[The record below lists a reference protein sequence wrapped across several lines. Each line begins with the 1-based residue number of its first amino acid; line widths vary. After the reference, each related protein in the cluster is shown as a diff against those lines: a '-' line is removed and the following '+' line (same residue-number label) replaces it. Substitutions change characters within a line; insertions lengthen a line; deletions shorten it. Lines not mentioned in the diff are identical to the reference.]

1 MEKVKTYIIA
11 VNLFHPNI
19 YPSKHLLFSLFPNV
33 LGLGH
38 LCLGI
43 RKHCILLFSLWI
55 ALFQLQRVFS
65 ISHTLT
71 PQAFCFPVPCA
82 SSGLMFT
89 LIFFSHLT
97 LIMRFTMTNVF
108 NIAPCLLYSLVLLII
123 LKHCL
128 LFFLLSDLT
137 FSIMLCNSLTMFHVY
152 CLPPISY
159 KISSM
164 KAEFFGSVMNVKYT
178 QQCLTP

>member
-1 MEKVKTYIIA
+1 MVFKEPCYLSLSPTC
-11 VNLFHPNI
+11 
-19 YPSKHLLFSLFPNV
+19 HLD
-33 LGLGH
+33 
-38 LCLGI
+38 
-43 RKHCILLFSLWI
+43 LLYSFLSG
-55 ALFQLQRVFS
+55 QLYSSYREFFS
-65 ISHTLT
+65 ISHTLI
-71 PQAFCFPVPCA
+71 PQAFCFPIPCA
-82 SSGLMFT
+82 SSGLTFT

-128 LFFLLSDLT
+128 LFFLLQNLT

-152 CLPPISY
+152 CLPLISY

-164 KAEFFGSVMNVKYT
+164 KTEFFGSLTNVKYT
-178 QQCLTP
+178 RQCLTP

>member
-1 MEKVKTYIIA
+1 MGHA
-11 VNLFHPNI
+11 
-19 YPSKHLLFSLFPNV
+19 SKI
-33 LGLGH
+33 GALGH
-38 LCLGI
+38 PTSILG
-43 RKHCILLFSLWI
+43 
-55 ALFQLQRVFS
+55 
-65 ISHTLT
+65 
-71 PQAFCFPVPCA
+71 P
-82 SSGLMFT
+82 
-89 LIFFSHLT
+89 
-97 LIMRFTMTNVF
+97 
-108 NIAPCLLYSLVLLII
+108 PCLLYSLVLLII

>member
-1 MEKVKTYIIA
+1 
-11 VNLFHPNI
+11 
-19 YPSKHLLFSLFPNV
+19 
-33 LGLGH
+33 
-38 LCLGI
+38 
-43 RKHCILLFSLWI
+43 
-55 ALFQLQRVFS
+55 
-65 ISHTLT
+65 
-71 PQAFCFPVPCA
+71 
-82 SSGLMFT
+82 MFT

-159 KISSM
+159 KISSWFSCLNTCNHVF
-164 KAEFFGSVMNVKYT
+164 ASLFFYFRLINISRYVCVCTLYIHIYLQTKWHISDLILQIKTWHVIINIGSSGNINI
-178 QQCLTP
+178 L